1 MGRFPDPTED
11 AVPPRALS
19 PAMYNLQ
26 DPDTRV
32 LYMRRPISRAE
43 VNQLLDALPSCQDT
57 SPILPVPPRLQ
68 ITNGTEDT
76 QDVEVME
83 GQTVRASS
91 RRTEGEASS
100 KGTTQAG
107 DSGPADE
114 DDEHRDYYPAE
125 HDHISYG

>member
-1 MGRFPDPTED
+1 
-11 AVPPRALS
+11 
-19 PAMYNLQ
+19 MYNLQ